1 MTWRIP
7 GDVAVTYDETHER
20 FWALRVG
27 SREPHGLSVHGY
39 VIWQAADGAA
49 STEQVADRIAR
60 EHEVDVTAVRCDVE
74 AFVPHLLDVRLLDE
88 VTA

>member
-39 VIWQAADGAA
+39 VIWQAADGAE
-49 STEQVADRIAR
+49 SMEQVAHHIATQ
-60 EHEVDVTAVRCDVE
+60 HGFDAAAVRPDVE
-74 AFVPHLLDVRLLDE
+74 AFVPHLLDIRLLDE